1 MDINSS
7 RRVKPLD
14 LLMNCGYLYI
24 VTGLLRLSAR
34 NDKVLFVN
42 CHCEE
47 VVATDEAI
55 SIFYRK
61 QVTIHIFVL

>member
-14 LLMNCGYLYI
+14 LLMNCGYLGI
-24 VTGLLRLSAR
+24 VTGLLRLQAR

-42 CHCEE
+42 CHYEE

-61 QVTIHIFVL
+61 HIKLRIPVL